1 MRTLHVFLVW
11 PTLVLLAGCLES
23 PFGDNDITG
32 GTQAINGSVALNNGA
47 SAKDAFVWLD
57 TFNAGSRAD
66 ANGAFRLIL
75 PPAAGQPGGGISGA
89 FDLYFY
95 MANCRLNTANVTTRN
110 GVFVYDAADLN
121 KNGALR
127 AKIVLSPFLGIT
139 TQLSPARVA
148 QSDTAE
154 AIDLRVTLQTLIGDT
169 ATVIFPQS
177 VIGTLGAVIFKSTN
191 TGATTV
197 FQRVAGGSAREV
209 IIVGRTPV
217 VRGFTFRLRE
227 VTPRLAP
234 GTYEVVPYLLIAHE
248 NIPSLLLQTLGPSTS
263 SLGPDYLKM
272 PFVRDGGRFE
282 ITD

>member
-1 MRTLHVFLVW
+1 MRNLHVFLAW
-11 PTLVLLAGCLES
+11 PTLLLLAGCLES

-32 GTQAINGSVALNNGA
+32 GTQAISGSVALNNGA
-47 SAKDAFVWLD
+47 GAKNAFVWLD
-57 TFNAGSRAD
+57 TFNAGTQAGE
-66 ANGAFRLIL
+66 NGAFRLIL

-95 MANCRLNTANVTTRN
+95 IANCRLNAANVTTRN

-121 KNGALR
+121 KKGELR
-127 AKIVLSPFLGIT
+127 SKIVLSPFLGIT
-139 TQLSPARVA
+139 TQLSPARIA
-148 QSDTAE
+148 QSDTAA

-169 ATVIFPQS
+169 TTVIFPQS

-234 GTYEVVPYLLIAHE
+234 GTYEVVPYMLIAHE
-248 NIPSLLLQTLGPSTS
+248 NIPSALLQALGPNITR
-263 SLGPDYLKM
+263 LGPEYLTM

-282 ITD
+282 ITN